1 VLFRLL
7 YLLMAR
13 MFGWLA
19 LLARSDTCKEVEI
32 LLLRHKV
39 AVLRRQVGC
48 PKVDLADRAVIAA
61 LARLLPGHLRP
72 HRIVTPGTLLACHRR
87 LVKEI
92 RHTRVVHGLIS
103 EYRKAALRAS
113 ETPAQSQR
121 TSLGTARAVEGD
133 VEGAERR
140 LSSAGGPSRSGP
152 AHDREVEAFEGLLS
166 EEVAAGPRVSPTSLR
181 TR

>member
-1 VLFRLL
+1 
-7 YLLMAR
+7 MAR

-48 PKVDLADRAVIAA
+48 PKVDLA
-61 LARLLPGHLRP
+61 
-72 HRIVTPGTLLACHRR
+72 
-87 LVKEI
+87 EI

-103 EYRKAALRAS
+103 EYRKAALRAP

-121 TSLGTARAVEGD
+121 TSFDTARALDDD
-133 VEGAERR
+133 VEGAEAFSHRR
-140 LSSAGGPSRSGP
+140 MFAGCAPS
-152 AHDREVEAFEGLLS
+152 DIW
-166 EEVAAGPRVSPTSLR
+166 
-181 TR
+181 